1 MSGDEYRIDLRC
13 DECGQLRFG
22 VILRPNG
29 KMLCNDC
36 NLLRLR
42 KMSPTQIW
50 GRLEDAR
57 RGVGTSGGG
66 AGESGTVSG

>member
-1 MSGDEYRIDLRC
+1 MSGEEYRIDLRC
-13 DECGQLRFG
+13 DGCSRLQFG

-50 GRLEDAR
+50 RRLKVNHGRVD
-57 RGVGTSGGG
+57 GVS
-66 AGESGTVSG
+66 